1 MRSLEFLIILS
12 SVGALYFLFIKNDR
26 ASFLYSLFGAI
37 TITLIHF
44 FTESSRWQMVPAYLF
59 LVVIFV
65 IYKTYKEKPP
75 TIILLLLMSW
85 LTVSALLPWLIP
97 VFTLPEPD
105 GPYSIGTETFHWVD
119 SSRQEWFTDAIEDDV
134 REIVVQVW
142 YPTIN
147 NSSDQRTPYFDFAQ
161 RRARGLSQAGGLP
174 SFFANH
180 LGLIKTNTTFKT
192 PLAKI
197 KTKLPVIIT
206 SHGITGSRHLHS
218 SLNEHFASEGF
229 IVFGVDHPYDA
240 NLTIFPD
247 GHIAD
252 YRSDLHGNPDSAHV
266 RKQQMKTRTFD
277 VVFMLNQIEKMN
289 SGETQSMFQSNID
302 MDNIGIIGHSYGG
315 ATAINASA
323 IDSRLKACFAL
334 DGWIN
339 PIPSTILQSGVPIPF
354 YYLGRPSWANSDYK
368 NNYDLLFSL
377 LQNGFDDQLFSIVK
391 KTEHLDFSDAPLFSP
406 LASYFLDVGEL
417 PVSISHPLILSQII
431 TFFNH
436 YLKGGLGQY
445 IAPESRY
452 LIIQNRQLND

>member
-119 SSRQEWFTDAIEDDV
+119 SSRQEWFTDEIEDDV

-174 SFFANH
+174 SFFANCKSV
-180 LGLIKTNTTFKT
+180 LVKD
-192 PLAKI
+192 P
-197 KTKLPVIIT
+197 II
-206 SHGITGSRHLHS
+206 
-218 SLNEHFASEGF
+218 
-229 IVFGVDHPYDA
+229 
-240 NLTIFPD
+240 
-247 GHIAD
+247 
-252 YRSDLHGNPDSAHV
+252 
-266 RKQQMKTRTFD
+266 
-277 VVFMLNQIEKMN
+277 
-289 SGETQSMFQSNID
+289 
-302 MDNIGIIGHSYGG
+302 
-315 ATAINASA
+315 
-323 IDSRLKACFAL
+323 C
-334 DGWIN
+334 
-339 PIPSTILQSGVPIPF
+339 
-354 YYLGRPSWANSDYK
+354 
-368 NNYDLLFSL
+368 
-377 LQNGFDDQLFSIVK
+377 
-391 KTEHLDFSDAPLFSP
+391 
-406 LASYFLDVGEL
+406 
-417 PVSISHPLILSQII
+417 
-431 TFFNH
+431 
-436 YLKGGLGQY
+436 
-445 IAPESRY
+445 
-452 LIIQNRQLND
+452 